1 MPCIATNISVAPGCI
16 NNSADVSWS
25 GPKGAV
31 QYHVS
36 ASSSQNNATCN
47 SSELHCT
54 LTRIMCGTTY
64 TVNVKAFNG
73 DCSSEPSLA
82 LTFSSGMRWRTI
94 HTCTLTCT
102 HANVRAHTHT
112 TRKPVIRQ
120 NRWFW
125 LPFLL
130 FFFPFPAPCAPS
142 NVTASLLC
150 PNSTHVTWVRSPSAT
165 AYNVT
170 AVGQDGRIHDCN
182 TNSASCQI
190 PNMHCGQNYNIT
202 VIPYADSCAGN
213 PSIPYQF
220 VAGTEREQDLKS
232 KNYVLSE

>member
-54 LTRIMCGTTY
+54 LTSIMCGTTY

-82 LTFSSGMRWRTI
+82 LTFSSGRRWRTI

-102 HANVRAHTHT
+102 HANARARTHTHT
-112 TRKPVIRQ
+112 LLVNLWCDKIDDSDYLSFYSYFPSQPRVLHLMLLPVCCVPTQ
-120 NRWFW
+120 PMW
-125 LPFLL
+125 P
-130 FFFPFPAPCAPS
+130 
-142 NVTASLLC
+142 
-150 PNSTHVTWVRSPSAT
+150 
-165 AYNVT
+165 
-170 AVGQDGRIHDCN
+170 G
-182 TNSASCQI
+182 
-190 PNMHCGQNYNIT
+190 
-202 VIPYADSCAGN
+202 
-213 PSIPYQF
+213 
-220 VAGTEREQDLKS
+220 
-232 KNYVLSE
+232 